1 MSLSSTE
8 TLTNST
14 ALSLTPAI
22 HTIVN
27 RFVERRDLLRSLS
40 NAFGSPLNIVFPQ
53 LLRENIKSFQDVFS
67 KHQVDGRLYF
77 AHKATRSS
85 SLVSQ
90 LAVEDVNLDVS
101 SLNELK
107 HALTCGFRSSR
118 LEASGPKNVQFIAL
132 TLLQNVPINV
142 DSLDELKQIV
152 SIHKVINPSK
162 PAPVL
167 LRFSGFQTPHSRFL
181 SKPSRFGIPFKRA
194 GEVFDYLSNVRRQI
208 SLLGFSFHLDTM
220 NVAERSI
227 ALESCLLLFEDALAR
242 GFDPR
247 VINIGGGYKIN
258 YLAAEHEWNT
268 YTSALKQSIL
278 GKREPL
284 TWPGYSFGLT
294 VEKDT
299 LRGNFNGSYVGD
311 IAGARFLDQL
321 LSHELANLGGKQVA
335 SIVRDN
341 MIQLWAEPG
350 QALLDQAG
358 VTIARVNSIRESSS
372 GEPMVCLDLKRQDLS
387 FLDQELFVD
396 PIICYS
402 EQIPNTGDQVGVF
415 FAGNL
420 CVESDLIYRHKK
432 FVKRYPGPSD
442 LVVFP
447 NTAAYCMDFSASNS
461 IMQPVGRK
469 VAVVEE
475 GKDFHWFLDE
485 QYFPFWNVLERE
497 NRQ

>member
-22 HTIVN
+22 HALVN
-27 RFVERRDLLRSLS
+27 RFVEQKDILS
-40 NAFGSPLNIVFPQ
+40 RLTNAFGSPLNVVFPQ
-53 LLRENIKSFQDVFS
+53 LLRNNIKSFQDVFS

-77 AHKATRSS
+77 AHKATQSS

-90 LAVEDVNLDVS
+90 LAIENVNLDVS

-107 HALTCGFRSSR
+107 HALTSGFQPCR
-118 LEASGPKNVQFIAL
+118 LEASGPKNLHFISL
-132 TLLQNVPINV
+132 SLLQNVPINV
-142 DSLDELKQIV
+142 DSIDELRQIV
-152 SIHKVINPSK
+152 AIHKAIDPSK

-181 SKPSRFGIPFKRA
+181 SKPSRFGIPHARA
-194 GEVFDYLSNVRRQI
+194 HEAFNYLSQVRKQI

-227 ALESCLLLFEDALAR
+227 ALESCLLLFEDALAC

-258 YLAAEHEWNT
+258 YLSAEHEWNS

-278 GKREPL
+278 GKRDL
-284 TWPGYSFGLT
+284 MTWPGYSFGLT

-299 LRGNFNGSYVGD
+299 LRGNFNGNYVGD

-321 LSHELANLGGKQVA
+321 LSYELANLGGKQVA
-335 SIVRDN
+335 SVVRDN
-341 MIQLWAEPG
+341 MIQLWVEPG

-358 VTIARVNSIRESSS
+358 VTVARVISIRESSS

-402 EQIPNTGDQVGVF
+402 EEVPATDDRVGVF

-432 FVKRYPGPSD
+432 FVKRCPSQSD

-447 NTAAYCMDFSASNS
+447 NTAAYCMDFSASS
-461 IMQPVGRK
+461 AIMQPIGRK
-469 VAVVEE
+469 VAVIEE
-475 GKDFHWFLDE
+475 CKDFHWFLDE
-485 QYFPFWNVLERE
+485 QYSPFWNVLERE
-497 NRQ
+497 LR